1 MLSFLSGQS
10 VAEEQLIFW
19 MAVVM
24 AFLAIFAV
32 FLLQFKKATY
42 GRYSDP
48 AHGKTI
54 NVKVAW
60 VLQESP
66 AVLIPL
72 TLLLFTDSVQT
83 KTTVNIILCG
93 LFILHYMQRTLIFPC
108 LIRGGKDTPRSI
120 FVIAIFFCI
129 CNGYM
134 QGRYLTQYAEYP
146 SNWISDYRFLFASW
160 KMFQASCPTVKHHGE
175 SPKCHGTMMLEG
187 PGENTAYFVETLI
200 FPCLIRGGKDTPRS
214 IFVIAISFCICN
226 GYMQGRYLTQ
236 YAEYPSNWISDYR
249 FLFGV
254 CLFFIGM
261 FINLHSDYI
270 LRNLRKPGE
279 TGYKIPKGG
288 MFNYI
293 SGANFFGEIVEWL
306 GFAIAVWSFTAFS
319 FFLFTLCN
327 IGPRACHHHQYY
339 RKKFDD
345 YPKSRK
351 AVIPFI
357 L

>member
-19 MAVVM
+19 MAVVL
-24 AFLAIFAV
+24 AFLAIFVV
-32 FLLQFKKATY
+32 FLLQFMKATY

-66 AVLIPL
+66 ALLIPL

-93 LFILHYMQRTLIFPC
+93 LFIIHYVQRTLIFPC
-108 LIRGGKDTPRSI
+108 LIRGGKDTPMLP
-120 FVIAIFFCI
+120 FVLAMFFCI
-129 CNGYM
+129 FNGYM
-134 QGRYLTQYAEYP
+134 QGRYLTKYAEYP
-146 SNWISDYRFLFASW
+146 SNWISDS
-160 KMFQASCPTVKHHGE
+160 
-175 SPKCHGTMMLEG
+175 
-187 PGENTAYFVETLI
+187 
-200 FPCLIRGGKDTPRS
+200 
-214 IFVIAISFCICN
+214 
-226 GYMQGRYLTQ
+226 
-236 YAEYPSNWISDYR
+236 R

-254 CLFFIGM
+254 CLFFVGM

-306 GFAIAVWSFTAFS
+306 GFAMAVWSFTAFS

-327 IGPRACHHHQYY
+327 IGPRACHHHRYY
-339 RKKFDD
+339 REKFDD